1 MVSTMKMFVS
11 DIIHTV
17 GPVGEKSGLLQQC
30 YKNSLDVMLSK
41 NLRSIAFPC
50 ISTGIYGYP
59 IEPAA
64 HIAVYE
70 VRKHLE
76 KNSDSVDRVI
86 FCVFDKNDETVY
98 QKVLQSYF
106 PLN

>member
-1 MVSTMKMFVS
+1 MKA
-11 DIIHTV
+11 
-17 GPVGEKSGLLQQC
+17 
-30 YKNSLDVMLSK
+30 N

-59 IEPAA
+59 LIPAA
-64 HIAVYE
+64 HVAAIQ
-70 VRKHLE
+70 VRTFLE
-76 KNSDSVDRVI
+76 ENTNSVDRVI
-86 FCVFDKNDETVY
+86 FCLFSDEDEDIY